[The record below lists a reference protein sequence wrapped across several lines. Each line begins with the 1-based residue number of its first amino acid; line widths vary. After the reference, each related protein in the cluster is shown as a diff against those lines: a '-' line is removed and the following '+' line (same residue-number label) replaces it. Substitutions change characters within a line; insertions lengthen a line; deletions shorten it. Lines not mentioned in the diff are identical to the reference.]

1 MKIQSF
7 NLDAERKSEFIMC
20 ILSVFIFVMIDVF
33 DLMEVPIFELS
44 MKKK

>member
-7 NLDAERKSEFIMC
+7 NLDAERKSEFIMR

>member
-1 MKIQSF
+1 M
-7 NLDAERKSEFIMC
+7 R